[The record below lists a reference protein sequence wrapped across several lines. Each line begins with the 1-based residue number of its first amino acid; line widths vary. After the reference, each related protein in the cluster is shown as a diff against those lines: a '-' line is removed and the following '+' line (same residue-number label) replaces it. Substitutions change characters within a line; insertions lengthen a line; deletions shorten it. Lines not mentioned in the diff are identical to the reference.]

1 MTCDQCRGWAA
12 TTEEQW
18 ANRLDNMN
26 AAPEVKVHTCPACGS
41 DEWATTREFIKT
53 PVYRPSISFVG
64 AAVTA
69 WAAACALGAV
79 LLRGCGG
86 P

>member
-1 MTCDQCRGWAA
+1 MTICDECRDWAA

-18 ANRLDNMN
+18 SNRVDKMN
-26 AAPEVKVHTCPACGS
+26 AAPDVKVHRCPACGS
-41 DEWATTREFIKT
+41 DEWATTREFIQS
-53 PVYRPSISFVG
+53 PVYRPSIRTVALASLAWCTL
-64 AAVTA
+64 AA
-69 WAAACALGAV
+69 L